1 MKRYLKHIILFLAL
15 LPLMTACV
23 LDSDPTEN
31 CSDNEVVVSLSVSS
45 RAVEGSQLGDGLP
58 DDIKLWVY
66 GQKTSTDT
74 EDKYDRLAYINKSSK
89 IFIGRDL
96 YGNPVESLKQVIE
109 DGKIYYKLHFYVVL
123 NSGNVTSTT
132 TDDLGKDTSISDLK
146 AFTFT
151 DIAKD
156 KTDNQMIM
164 YGYNA
169 LTIGTQTNYELS
181 IQVERA
187 VAKLEFFVTK
197 ENSSALLTIKKMELN
212 KIPKKGFLTTPA
224 TTTSGLTFRDSGISY
239 LSEETSIPDGKH
251 LSQTEAQLGNFWQ
264 FEESRFVKM
273 PLTQPYLMENPNG
286 GTWTDD
292 NNKHDYTYPTTEG
305 YETEQGYVLTVSYQL
320 GGSSETTTQTIYLPK
335 IERNHLYKI
344 YARVKDVSESLELT
358 CIAQDWTPDD
368 ETWNYTEVVTV
379 EKNMTWTSSNLTD
392 TDENVTV
399 VYEETKDDNDK
410 ILTKV
415 PTVYIPW
422 ATSEDYA
429 KCTFKITA
437 PVGATWIASFETIE
451 GAVGAFRFLNENNEQ
466 VSQMKGRVGTDT
478 TLKIVT
484 ALSDRTET
492 RKAKLV
498 IGVQTLDGRIIR
510 VDNLIAEQEITEKEF
525 TLIQPKNN

>member
-45 RAVEGSQLGDGLP
+45 RAVEGSQLGDGFP

-66 GQKTSTDT
+66 GQETSTDT
-74 EDKYDRLAYINKSSK
+74 EDKYEKLAYINKSSK

-96 YGNPVESLKQVIE
+96 YGNPVESLEQVIKN
-109 DGKIYYKLHFYVVL
+109 GKNYYKLHFYVVL
-123 NSGNVTSTT
+123 NSENVTSTT
-132 TDDLGKDTSISDLK
+132 TLEEGTSISDLK

-151 DIAKD
+151 DIATD

-164 YGYNA
+164 YGYNS

-197 ENSSALLTIKKMELN
+197 ENSSALLTITKMMLN
-212 KIPKKGFLTTPA
+212 KIPDKGFLTTPA
-224 TTTSGLTFRDSGISY
+224 TTTSGLTFSDSGISY
-239 LSEETSIPDGKH
+239 LSKETSIPDGKH

-292 NNKHDYTYPTTEG
+292 NNKHDYTYPTTDG

-344 YARVKDVSESLELT
+344 YARVLGGNDVQFTLKVANWDDVNIDKIDFKDIVSYTIGGWDQEPLSTYNVVINKTDNKEAVFKFSIDTPSDCKYGVLLNSN
-358 CIAQDWTPDD
+358 QDLFGLQLGT
-368 ETWNYTEVVTV
+368 ETDTENNTTWITVTV
-379 EKNMTWTSSNLTD
+379 SAKDAAILGDKTSLSFYAYPNGTTGKSWELDMTGNGGEISEQTTSINHF
-392 TDENVTV
+392 N
-399 VYEETKDDNDK
+399 
-410 ILTKV
+410 I
-415 PTVYIPW
+415 I
-422 ATSEDYA
+422 
-429 KCTFKITA
+429 
-437 PVGATWIASFETIE
+437 VG
-451 GAVGAFRFLNENNEQ
+451 
-466 VSQMKGRVGTDT
+466 
-478 TLKIVT
+478 
-484 ALSDRTET
+484 
-492 RKAKLV
+492 
-498 IGVQTLDGRIIR
+498 
-510 VDNLIAEQEITEKEF
+510 
-525 TLIQPKNN
+525 

>member
-1 MKRYLKHIILFLAL
+1 MKRYLKHIILFLTL
-15 LPLMTACV
+15 LPMMTACV

-66 GQKTSTDT
+66 GQDT
-74 EDKYDRLAYINKSSK
+74 EDKYTKLAYINKSSK
-89 IFIGRDL
+89 IFMGRDL

-109 DGKIYYKLHFYVVL
+109 DGKNYYKLHFYVVL

-132 TDDLGKDTSISDLK
+132 ILEEDTSISDLK

-164 YGYNA
+164 YGYNS

-212 KIPKKGFLTTPA
+212 KIPDKGFLTTPA
-224 TTTSGLTFRDSGISY
+224 TTTSGLTFSKSGISY
-239 LSEETSIPDGKH
+239 LSEGTLIPNDKH

-292 NNKHDYTYPTTEG
+292 NNKHDYTYPTTDG
-305 YETEQGYVLTVSYQL
+305 YETENGYVLTVSYQL

-344 YARVKDVSESLELT
+344 YARVLGGNDVQFKLHVQDWDDVNVTVPFSSIISYTINGWIRKAYDYLDLEGKEYYITKNGNAEFLFRIDNPQNCTYTVELT
-358 CIAQDWTPDD
+358 DNINFSYIKDT
-368 ETWNYTEVVTV
+368 Y
-379 EKNMTWTSSNLTD
+379 
-392 TDENVTV
+392 TDENSTIWQ
-399 VYEETKDDNDK
+399 K
-410 ILTKV
+410 I
-415 PTVYIPW
+415 I
-422 ATSEDYA
+422 
-429 KCTFKITA
+429 IT
-437 PVGATWIASFETIE
+437 
-451 GAVGAFRFLNENNEQ
+451 
-466 VSQMKGRVGTDT
+466 
-478 TLKIVT
+478 
-484 ALSDRTET
+484 
-492 RKAKLV
+492 
-498 IGVQTLDGRIIR
+498 
-510 VDNLIAEQEITEKEF
+510 
-525 TLIQPKNN
+525 PKNNDTQKYATTMKVFAIRSDNGKSVELDVTETGKVTTGSRDINHYIIKQEWTD

>member
-1 MKRYLKHIILFLAL
+1 MKRYLKHIILFLTL
-15 LPLMTACV
+15 LPMMTACV

-66 GQKTSTDT
+66 GQETTADN
-74 EDKYDRLAYINKSSK
+74 EDNYKNLAYINKSSN
-89 IFIGRDL
+89 IFIGRDF

-109 DGKIYYKLHFYVVL
+109 DGKNYYKLHFYVVL
-123 NSGNVTSTT
+123 NSENVTSTT
-132 TDDLGKDTSISDLK
+132 TLEEGTSISDLK

-151 DIAKD
+151 DIATD

-164 YGYNA
+164 YGYNS

-212 KIPKKGFLTTPA
+212 KIPDKGFLTTPA
-224 TTTSGLTFRDSGISY
+224 TTTSGLTFSKSGISY
-239 LSEETSIPDGKH
+239 LSEGTLIPNDKH

-292 NNKHDYTYPTTEG
+292 NNKHDYTYPTTDG
-305 YETEQGYVLTVSYQL
+305 YETENGYVLTVSYQL

-344 YARVKDVSESLELT
+344 YARVMGGNDVQFTLKVANWDDVNIDKIDFKDIVSYTIGGWDQEPLSTYNVVINKTDNKEAVFKFSIDTPADCKYGVLLNSN
-358 CIAQDWTPDD
+358 QDLFGLQLGT
-368 ETWNYTEVVTV
+368 ETDTENNTTWITVTV
-379 EKNMTWTSSNLTD
+379 SAKEAAVLGDKTSLSFYAYPNGTTGKSWELDMTGNGG
-392 TDENVTV
+392 N
-399 VYEETKDDNDK
+399 
-410 ILTKV
+410 I
-415 PTVYIPW
+415 
-422 ATSEDYA
+422 SEQA
-429 KCTFKITA
+429 KSINHFNII
-437 PVGATWIASFETIE
+437 VG
-451 GAVGAFRFLNENNEQ
+451 
-466 VSQMKGRVGTDT
+466 
-478 TLKIVT
+478 
-484 ALSDRTET
+484 
-492 RKAKLV
+492 
-498 IGVQTLDGRIIR
+498 
-510 VDNLIAEQEITEKEF
+510 
-525 TLIQPKNN
+525 

>member
-1 MKRYLKHIILFLAL
+1 MKRYLKHIILFLTL
-15 LPLMTACV
+15 LPMMTACV

-45 RAVEGSQLGDGLP
+45 RAVEGSQLDDGLP

-66 GQKTSTDT
+66 GQETTADN
-74 EDKYDRLAYINKSSK
+74 EDNYKNLAYINKSSN

-109 DGKIYYKLHFYVVL
+109 NGKDYYKLHFYVVL

-132 TDDLGKDTSISDLK
+132 TTTLKEGTSISDLK

-151 DIAKD
+151 DIETD

-164 YGYNA
+164 YGYNS

-197 ENSSALLTIKKMELN
+197 ENSSASLTITEMKLN
-212 KIPKKGFLTTPA
+212 KIPDKGFLTTPA

-292 NNKHDYTYPTTEG
+292 NNKHDYTYPTTDG
-305 YETEQGYVLTVSYQL
+305 YKTENGYVLTVSYQL

-344 YARVKDVSESLELT
+344 YARVMGGNDVQFTLKVANWDDVNIDKIDFKDIVSYTIGGWDQEPLSTYNVVINKTDNKEAVFKFSIDTPSDCKYGVLLNSN
-358 CIAQDWTPDD
+358 QDLFGLQLGT
-368 ETWNYTEVVTV
+368 ETDTENNTTWITVTV
-379 EKNMTWTSSNLTD
+379 SAKDAAILGDKTSLSFYAYPNGTTGKSWELDMTGNGG
-392 TDENVTV
+392 N
-399 VYEETKDDNDK
+399 
-410 ILTKV
+410 I
-415 PTVYIPW
+415 
-422 ATSEDYA
+422 SEQA
-429 KCTFKITA
+429 KSINHFNII
-437 PVGATWIASFETIE
+437 VG
-451 GAVGAFRFLNENNEQ
+451 
-466 VSQMKGRVGTDT
+466 
-478 TLKIVT
+478 
-484 ALSDRTET
+484 
-492 RKAKLV
+492 
-498 IGVQTLDGRIIR
+498 
-510 VDNLIAEQEITEKEF
+510 
-525 TLIQPKNN
+525 

>member
-1 MKRYLKHIILFLAL
+1 MKRYLKHIILFLTL

-45 RAVEGSQLGDGLP
+45 RAVEGSQLGDGFP

-66 GQKTSTDT
+66 GQDT
-74 EDKYDRLAYINKSSK
+74 EDEYTRLAYINKSSN

-109 DGKIYYKLHFYVVL
+109 EGKNYYKLHFYVVL
-123 NSGNVTSTT
+123 NSENVTSTT
-132 TDDLGKDTSISDLK
+132 TLEEGTSISDLK

-151 DIAKD
+151 DIATD

-164 YGYNA
+164 YGYNS

-212 KIPKKGFLTTPA
+212 KIPDKGFLTTPA
-224 TTTSGLTFRDSGISY
+224 TTTSGLTFSKSGISY
-239 LSEETSIPDGKH
+239 LSEGTLIPNDKH

-292 NNKHDYTYPTTEG
+292 NNKHDYTYPTTDG
-305 YETEQGYVLTVSYQL
+305 YETENGYVLTVSYQL

-344 YARVKDVSESLELT
+344 YARVLGGNDVQFTLKVANWDDVNIDKIDFKDIVSYTIGGWDQEPLSTYNVVINKTDNKEAVFKFSIDTPSDCKYGVLLNSN
-358 CIAQDWTPDD
+358 QDLFGLQLGT
-368 ETWNYTEVVTV
+368 ETDTENNTTWITVTV
-379 EKNMTWTSSNLTD
+379 SAKDAAILGDKTSLSFYAYPNGTTGKSWELDMTGNGGEISEQTTSINHF
-392 TDENVTV
+392 N
-399 VYEETKDDNDK
+399 
-410 ILTKV
+410 I
-415 PTVYIPW
+415 I
-422 ATSEDYA
+422 
-429 KCTFKITA
+429 
-437 PVGATWIASFETIE
+437 VG
-451 GAVGAFRFLNENNEQ
+451 
-466 VSQMKGRVGTDT
+466 
-478 TLKIVT
+478 
-484 ALSDRTET
+484 
-492 RKAKLV
+492 
-498 IGVQTLDGRIIR
+498 
-510 VDNLIAEQEITEKEF
+510 
-525 TLIQPKNN
+525 

>member
-45 RAVEGSQLGDGLP
+45 RAVEGSQLDDDLP

-66 GQKTSTDT
+66 GQETTADN
-74 EDKYDRLAYINKSSK
+74 EDNYKNLAYINKSSN
-89 IFIGRDL
+89 IFIGRDF

-109 DGKIYYKLHFYVVL
+109 DGKNYSRLHFYVVL
-123 NSGNVTSTT
+123 NSNNVTGTNVTIGETTTIKQLKALTFSGIVQSTT
-132 TDDLGKDTSISDLK
+132 VSGETTPKK
-146 AFTFT
+146 
-151 DIAKD
+151 
-156 KTDNQMIM
+156 DNQMIM
-164 YGYNA
+164 YGYNS
-169 LTIGTQTNYELS
+169 LEIGTRTEYKLS
-181 IQVERA
+181 IEVERA

-292 NNKHDYTYPTTEG
+292 NNKHDYTYPTTDG
-305 YETEQGYVLTVSYQL
+305 YETENGYVLTVSYQL

-344 YARVKDVSESLELT
+344 YARVLGTNDVQFKL
-358 CIAQDWTPDD
+358 AVQPWTDVNITVPF
-368 ETWNYTEVVTV
+368 NNIVSYTVTGW
-379 EKNMTWTSSNLTD
+379 E
-392 TDENVTV
+392 
-399 VYEETKDDNDK
+399 DNDK
-410 ILTKV
+410 LYGNDYYIAKAGNAVLKFQINNPENCDYIVKLSDNTNFTYTKGK
-415 PTVYIPW
+415 
-422 ATSEDYA
+422 D
-429 KCTFKITA
+429 
-437 PVGATWIASFETIE
+437 GDNETITISP
-451 GAVGAFRFLNENNEQ
+451 VNTMPEQ
-466 VSQMKGRVGTDT
+466 YNGKEYET
-478 TLKIVT
+478 TLSVY
-484 ALSDRTET
+484 AVRSDNG
-492 RKAKLV
+492 KLV
-498 IGVQTLDGRIIR
+498 ELDMTKSGPSSTGSGTINHYTIKQQWT
-510 VDNLIAEQEITEKEF
+510 N
-525 TLIQPKNN
+525 

>member
-1 MKRYLKHIILFLAL
+1 MKRYLKHIILFLTL
-15 LPLMTACV
+15 LPMMTACV

-66 GQKTSTDT
+66 GQDT
-74 EDKYDRLAYINKSSK
+74 EDKYTKLAYINKSSK
-89 IFIGRDL
+89 IFMGRDL

-109 DGKIYYKLHFYVVL
+109 DGKNYYKLHFYVVL

-132 TDDLGKDTSISDLK
+132 ILEEDTSISDLK

-164 YGYNA
+164 YGYNS

-212 KIPKKGFLTTPA
+212 KIPDKGFLTTPA
-224 TTTSGLTFRDSGISY
+224 TTTSGLTFSKSGISY
-239 LSEETSIPDGKH
+239 LSEGTLIPNDKH

-292 NNKHDYTYPTTEG
+292 NNKHDYTYPTTDG
-305 YETEQGYVLTVSYQL
+305 YETENGYVLTVSYQL

-344 YARVKDVSESLELT
+344 YARVLGGNDVQFILHVQDWDDVNVTVPFSSIISYTVNGWIRKAYDYLDLEGNEYYITKNGNAEFLFRIDNPQNCTYTVELT
-358 CIAQDWTPDD
+358 DNINFSYSKDT
-368 ETWNYTEVVTV
+368 Y
-379 EKNMTWTSSNLTD
+379 
-392 TDENVTV
+392 TDENSTKWQKIIITPKNNDTQKYATTMKVFAIRSDNGKSVELDVTK
-399 VYEETKDDNDK
+399 T
-410 ILTKV
+410 
-415 PTVYIPW
+415 
-422 ATSEDYA
+422 
-429 KCTFKITA
+429 
-437 PVGATWIASFETIE
+437 VGAT
-451 GAVGAFRFLNENNEQ
+451 
-466 VSQMKGRVGTDT
+466 TDSED
-478 TLKIVT
+478 INHY
-484 ALSDRTET
+484 
-492 RKAKLV
+492 
-498 IGVQTLDGRIIR
+498 IIK
-510 VDNLIAEQEITEKEF
+510 QEWTD
-525 TLIQPKNN
+525 

>member
-1 MKRYLKHIILFLAL
+1 MKRYLKHIILFLTL

-45 RAVEGSQLGDGLP
+45 RAVEGSQLGDGFP

-66 GQKTSTDT
+66 GQDT
-74 EDKYDRLAYINKSSK
+74 EDEYTRLAYINKSSN

-109 DGKIYYKLHFYVVL
+109 DGKNYYKLHFYVVL
-123 NSGNVTSTT
+123 NSENVTSTT
-132 TDDLGKDTSISDLK
+132 TLEEGTSISDLK

-151 DIAKD
+151 DIATD

-164 YGYNA
+164 YGYNS

-212 KIPKKGFLTTPA
+212 KIPDKGFLTTPA
-224 TTTSGLTFRDSGISY
+224 TTTSGLTFSKSGISY
-239 LSEETSIPDGKH
+239 LSEGTLIPNDKH

-292 NNKHDYTYPTTEG
+292 NNKHDYTYPTTDG
-305 YETEQGYVLTVSYQL
+305 YETENGYVLTVSYQL

-344 YARVKDVSESLELT
+344 YARVLGGNDVQFTLKVANWDDVNIDKIDFKDIVSYTIGGWDQEPLSTYNVVINKTDNKEAVFKFSIDTPSDCKYGVLLNSN
-358 CIAQDWTPDD
+358 QDLFGLQLGT
-368 ETWNYTEVVTV
+368 ETDTENNTTWITVTV
-379 EKNMTWTSSNLTD
+379 SAKDAAILGDKTSLSFYAYPNGTTGKSWELDMTGNGGEISEQTTSINHF
-392 TDENVTV
+392 N
-399 VYEETKDDNDK
+399 
-410 ILTKV
+410 I
-415 PTVYIPW
+415 I
-422 ATSEDYA
+422 
-429 KCTFKITA
+429 
-437 PVGATWIASFETIE
+437 VG
-451 GAVGAFRFLNENNEQ
+451 
-466 VSQMKGRVGTDT
+466 
-478 TLKIVT
+478 
-484 ALSDRTET
+484 
-492 RKAKLV
+492 
-498 IGVQTLDGRIIR
+498 
-510 VDNLIAEQEITEKEF
+510 
-525 TLIQPKNN
+525 